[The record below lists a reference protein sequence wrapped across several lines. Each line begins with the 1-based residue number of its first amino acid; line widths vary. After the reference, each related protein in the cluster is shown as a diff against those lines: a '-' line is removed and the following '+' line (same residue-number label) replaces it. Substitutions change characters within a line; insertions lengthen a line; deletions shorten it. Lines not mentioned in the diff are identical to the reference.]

1 MELVLVE
8 RRFASPIDFESIQA
22 LEDAGARCLQAHQVT
37 FLRTFFSRDR
47 KRMLCLY
54 EAPDAESVRVA
65 EGKAG
70 VPFERA
76 WACERIAGNGGQVA
90 AGRREHIVAERSFTQ
105 PLVPEDVRKI
115 EANSAWCLEAND
127 ASHLE
132 SYLSRDGRTM
142 VCLFLAPDVES
153 LRRVGR
159 MLKIPDETIW
169 GATIHVPSA

>member
-1 MELVLVE
+1 
-8 RRFASPIDFESIQA
+8 
-22 LEDAGARCLQAHQVT
+22 VT

-90 AGRREHIVAERSFTQ
+90 AGRREYIVTERSFTQ
-105 PLVPEDVRKI
+105 PLVLEDVRKI

-132 SYLSRDGRTM
+132 SYLYHDGRTM
-142 VCLFLAPDVES
+142 GCLFLAPDADA

-159 MLKIPDETIW
+159 MVRITGETIW
-169 GATIHVPSA
+169 RATIHMPSA